1 MRRRNRQLKRT
12 STQAEAD
19 RQADD
24 LAHALGKALRTARLE
39 RGLSQR
45 EASDIAGISPSAWSY
60 LEVARDGRGTLA
72 TWNRAAVALES
83 GLKAYL
89 AELSA
94 ADLPRDSVHLRHQEL
109 VIRTAI
115 AGGWRA
121 LPEEPIDRDVGK
133 SRSAD
138 VLLQRRLE
146 YALVDVWDWFDDV
159 GAPARQWRRRLDAV
173 ERYAIARMVGDDPL
187 PRIGG
192 IWVVRATQRNRQLI
206 QEHRNFFAS
215 LFPGSGAA
223 WLAALMSPT
232 TSMPAASAL
241 LWVTVKGDRLY
252 PAGWA

>member
-1 MRRRNRQLKRT
+1 
-12 STQAEAD
+12 
-19 RQADD
+19 
-24 LAHALGKALRTARLE
+24 LE

-45 EASDIAGISPSAWSY
+45 QAAEIAGISPSAWSY
-60 LEVARDGRGTLA
+60 LEIKRAGRTTLA
-72 TWNRAAVALES
+72 TWNRAAVALGS

-94 ADLPRDSVHLRHQEL
+94 ADLPRDLVHLRHQEL
-109 VIRTAI
+109 VIRTAKT
-115 AGGWRA
+115 GGWRA

-138 VLLQRRLE
+138 VLLQRPLE
-146 YALVDVWDWFDDV
+146 YALIDVWDWFDDV

-187 PRIGG
+187 PRVGG
-192 IWVVRATQRNRQLI
+192 IWVVRATQRNRQLLRD
-206 QEHRNFFAS
+206 HRNFFVA

-223 WLAALMSPT
+223 WLAAL
-232 TSMPAASAL
+232 TSRTAPMPAESAL

-252 PAGWA
+252 PAHLGQAG

>member
-1 MRRRNRQLKRT
+1 M
-12 STQAEAD
+12 QAEAD
-19 RQADD
+19 RHADD
-24 LAHALGKALRTARLE
+24 LAHQLGKALRIARLE

-45 EASDIAGISPSAWSY
+45 AASNIAGVSPSMWSH

-72 TWNRAAVALES
+72 TWNRAAVALGS
-83 GLKAYL
+83 GLKGYL

-109 VIRTAI
+109 IIRTARV
-115 AGGWRA
+115 GGWRA

-138 VLLQRRLE
+138 VLLQRPLE
-146 YALVDVWDWFDDV
+146 YALIDVWDWFDDV

-173 ERYAIARMVGDDPL
+173 ERYAIARMAADDAL
-187 PRIGG
+187 PRVSGA
-192 IWVVRATQRNRQLI
+192 WVVRASQRNRQLI
-206 QEHRNFFAS
+206 HDHRNFFVS

-223 WLAALMSPT
+223 WLAALT
-232 TSMPAASAL
+232 TRTAPMPSQSAL

-252 PAGWA
+252 PARLGVAR